1 MNHFISLLHP
11 FKESTSTPSQ
21 HAFVLPVGYVSPPE
35 ENDADVVDDDDN
47 AIHVI
52 ERPIPVTDGPRSANN
67 IGAMPHQ
74 PQTTPSTLS
83 GAPKEDHEELEGDL
97 SPKVTTKPK
106 EVEMTTTSDDVVT
119 VISMTTDELT
129 TVRSST
135 EYESKVSTER
145 ISEATTAETLEGSR
159 NFISI
164 LQNSQ

>member
-1 MNHFISLLHP
+1 MHP
-11 FKESTSTPSQ
+11 FKESTSSPSQ

-35 ENDADVVDDDDN
+35 ENDADVEDDDDN

-52 ERPIPVTDGPRSANN
+52 ERPISVTDGPSSANN
-67 IGAMPHQ
+67 IGAMTHQ

-83 GAPKEDHEELEGDL
+83 GAPKEELEGDQ

-106 EVEMTTTSDDVVT
+106 EDETTTMSDDVVN
-119 VISMTTDELT
+119 VISMTTDEVT

-135 EYESKVSTER
+135 EYELKVSTER
-145 ISEATTAETLEGSR
+145 ISEATTAETLEGSG
-159 NFISI
+159 NFIFI